1 MHGRVYRVL
10 RGVKALQDVI
20 AYFSTHGADYIQMVL
35 EHLNV
40 SILSLAAAILIAVP
54 LGIACSRSSLL
65 EKISVGVS
73 GILRIIP
80 SLAVLVVCV
89 PILGTGVLP
98 AVVALTVLAIPPILI
113 NTALG
118 FRSVPDDVLEAARG
132 MGMDERSV
140 FFKIKVPLAFPVSF
154 AGVRTAAS
162 EVVASA
168 TLAAYIGAGG
178 LGQIIFTG
186 LGLMRT
192 DLLVIGGASVA
203 ALSLLVGMLL
213 SAIDR
218 RMRPYEFAKQ

>member
-1 MHGRVYRVL
+1 M
-10 RGVKALQDVI
+10 
-20 AYFSTHGADYIQMVL
+20 
-35 EHLNV
+35 
-40 SILSLAAAILIAVP
+40 
-54 LGIACSRSSLL
+54 
-65 EKISVGVS
+65 
-73 GILRIIP
+73 
-80 SLAVLVVCV
+80 
-89 PILGTGVLP
+89 
-98 AVVALTVLAIPPILI
+98 
-113 NTALG
+113 
-118 FRSVPDDVLEAARG
+118 
-132 MGMDERSV
+132 
-140 FFKIKVPLAFPVSF
+140 SF

>member
-1 MHGRVYRVL
+1 M
-10 RGVKALQDVI
+10 QDVI

-54 LGIACSRSSLL
+54 LGIACSRSPLL
-65 EKISVGVS
+65 EKVSVGIS

-118 FRSVPDDVLEAARG
+118 FRSVPADVLEAARG
-132 MGMDERSV
+132 MGMDERLV

-203 ALSLLVGMLL
+203 VLSLLVGMLL

>member
-1 MHGRVYRVL
+1 M
-10 RGVKALQDVI
+10 QDVI
-20 AYFSTHGADYIQMVL
+20 AYFSTHSADYIQMVL

-54 LGIACSRSSLL
+54 LGIACSRSPLL
-65 EKISVGVS
+65 EKVSVGVS

>member
-1 MHGRVYRVL
+1 M
-10 RGVKALQDVI
+10 QDVI

-40 SILSLAAAILIAVP
+40 SILSLAMAILIAVP
-54 LGIACSRSSLL
+54 LGIACSRFPLL
-65 EKISVGVS
+65 EKVSVGVS

-118 FRSVPDDVLEAARG
+118 FRSVPADVLEAARG
-132 MGMDERSV
+132 MGMDERLV
-140 FFKIKVPLAFPVSF
+140 FLKIKVPLAFPVSF
-154 AGVRTAAS
+154 AGIRTAAS

>member
-1 MHGRVYRVL
+1 M
-10 RGVKALQDVI
+10 QDVI

-54 LGIACSRSSLL
+54 IACSRSPLL

-89 PILGTGVLP
+89 PILGTGALP

-118 FRSVPDDVLEAARG
+118 FRSVPADVLEAARG
-132 MGMDERSV
+132 MGMDERLV
-140 FFKIKVPLAFPVSF
+140 FFKIKVPLAFPVAF

-192 DLLVIGGASVA
+192 DLLVIGGVSVA

>member
-1 MHGRVYRVL
+1 M
-10 RGVKALQDVI
+10 QDVI

-40 SILSLAAAILIAVP
+40 SVLSLAAAILIAVP
-54 LGIACSRSSLL
+54 LGIACSRSPLL

-118 FRSVPDDVLEAARG
+118 FRSVPADVLEAARG

-213 SAIDR
+213 SAIDL

>member
-1 MHGRVYRVL
+1 M
-10 RGVKALQDVI
+10 QDVI

-54 LGIACSRSSLL
+54 LGIACSRSPLL

-118 FRSVPDDVLEAARG
+118 FRSVPADVLEAARG

-203 ALSLLVGMLL
+203 ALSLSVGMLL

>member
-1 MHGRVYRVL
+1 M
-10 RGVKALQDVI
+10 QDVI
-20 AYFSTHGADYIQMVL
+20 AYFSTHDADYIQMVL

-54 LGIACSRSSLL
+54 LGIACSRSPLF

-118 FRSVPDDVLEAARG
+118 FRSVPADVLEAARG
-132 MGMDERSV
+132 MGMDERLV
-140 FFKIKVPLAFPVSF
+140 FFKIKVPLAFPVAF

>member
-1 MHGRVYRVL
+1 M
-10 RGVKALQDVI
+10 QDVI

-40 SILSLAAAILIAVP
+40 SILSLAMAILIAVP
-54 LGIACSRSSLL
+54 LGIACSRFPLL
-65 EKISVGVS
+65 EKVSVGVS

-118 FRSVPDDVLEAARG
+118 FRSVPADVLEAARG
-132 MGMDERSV
+132 MGMDERLV
-140 FFKIKVPLAFPVSF
+140 FLKIKVPLAFPVSF
-154 AGVRTAAS
+154 AGIRTAAS

-203 ALSLLVGMLL
+203 ALSLLVGMFL
-213 SAIDR
+213 SVVDR
-218 RMRPYEFAKQ
+218 WMRPYEFAKR

>member
-1 MHGRVYRVL
+1 M
-10 RGVKALQDVI
+10 QDVI

-35 EHLNV
+35 EHLGV
-40 SILSLAAAILIAVP
+40 SVLSLAAAIGIAVP

-65 EKISVGVS
+65 EKISVGAS

-98 AVVALTVLAIPPILI
+98 AVVALAILAIPPILI

-118 FRSVPDDVLEAARG
+118 FRSVPADVLEAARG
-132 MGMDERSV
+132 MGMDERLV

-192 DLLVIGGASVA
+192 DLLVIGGTSVA

>member
-1 MHGRVYRVL
+1 M
-10 RGVKALQDVI
+10 
-20 AYFSTHGADYIQMVL
+20 
-35 EHLNV
+35 
-40 SILSLAAAILIAVP
+40 
-54 LGIACSRSSLL
+54 
-65 EKISVGVS
+65 
-73 GILRIIP
+73 
-80 SLAVLVVCV
+80 
-89 PILGTGVLP
+89 
-98 AVVALTVLAIPPILI
+98 
-113 NTALG
+113 
-118 FRSVPDDVLEAARG
+118 
-132 MGMDERSV
+132 
-140 FFKIKVPLAFPVSF
+140 AFPVSF

>member
-1 MHGRVYRVL
+1 M
-10 RGVKALQDVI
+10 QDVI
-20 AYFSTHGADYIQMVL
+20 TYFSTHGADYIQMVL

-40 SILSLAAAILIAVP
+40 SILSLVVAIFVAVP
-54 LGIACSRSSLL
+54 LGIACSRSPLL

-118 FRSVPDDVLEAARG
+118 FRSVPADVLEAARG
-132 MGMDERSV
+132 MGMDERLV

>member
-1 MHGRVYRVL
+1 M
-10 RGVKALQDVI
+10 QDVI

-54 LGIACSRSSLL
+54 LGIACSRSPLL

-118 FRSVPDDVLEAARG
+118 FRSVPADVLEAARG
-132 MGMDERSV
+132 MGMDERLV
-140 FFKIKVPLAFPVSF
+140 FFKIKVPLAFPVAF

>member
-1 MHGRVYRVL
+1 M
-10 RGVKALQDVI
+10 QDVI

-40 SILSLAAAILIAVP
+40 SILSLAVAILVAVP
-54 LGIACSRSSLL
+54 LGIACSRFPLL

-89 PILGTGVLP
+89 PILGTGVLS

-118 FRSVPDDVLEAARG
+118 FRSVPADVLEAARG
-132 MGMDERSV
+132 MGMDECLV

>member
-1 MHGRVYRVL
+1 M
-10 RGVKALQDVI
+10 QDVI

-54 LGIACSRSSLL
+54 LGIACSRSPLL

-118 FRSVPDDVLEAARG
+118 FRSVPADVLEAARG
-132 MGMDERSV
+132 MGMDERLV
-140 FFKIKVPLAFPVSF
+140 FFKIKVPLAFPVAF

-218 RMRPYEFAKQ
+218 RMRPYEFAKH

>member
-1 MHGRVYRVL
+1 
-10 RGVKALQDVI
+10 
-20 AYFSTHGADYIQMVL
+20 
-35 EHLNV
+35 
-40 SILSLAAAILIAVP
+40 
-54 LGIACSRSSLL
+54 
-65 EKISVGVS
+65 
-73 GILRIIP
+73 
-80 SLAVLVVCV
+80 
-89 PILGTGVLP
+89 
-98 AVVALTVLAIPPILI
+98 
-113 NTALG
+113 
-118 FRSVPDDVLEAARG
+118 

-203 ALSLLVGMLL
+203 ALSLLVGMFL

>member
-1 MHGRVYRVL
+1 M
-10 RGVKALQDVI
+10 QDVI
-20 AYFSTHGADYIQMVL
+20 AYFSTHSADYIQMVL

-40 SILSLAAAILIAVP
+40 SILSLTVAILIAVP
-54 LGIACSRSSLL
+54 LGIACSRSPLL

-118 FRSVPDDVLEAARG
+118 FRSVPADVLEAARG
-132 MGMDERSV
+132 MV

>member
-1 MHGRVYRVL
+1 M
-10 RGVKALQDVI
+10 QDVI

-40 SILSLAAAILIAVP
+40 SVLSLAAAILIAVP
-54 LGIACSRSSLL
+54 LGVACSRSPLL
-65 EKISVGVS
+65 EKVSVGIS

-118 FRSVPDDVLEAARG
+118 FRSVPADVLEAARG
-132 MGMDERSV
+132 MGMDERLV
-140 FFKIKVPLAFPVSF
+140 FLKIKVPLAFPVSF
-154 AGVRTAAS
+154 AGIRTAAS

>member
-1 MHGRVYRVL
+1 M
-10 RGVKALQDVI
+10 QDVI

-54 LGIACSRSSLL
+54 LGIACSRSPLL

-89 PILGTGVLP
+89 PILGTGALP

-118 FRSVPDDVLEAARG
+118 FRSVPADVLEAARG

>member
-1 MHGRVYRVL
+1 M
-10 RGVKALQDVI
+10 QDVI
-20 AYFSTHGADYIQMVL
+20 TYFSTHGADYIQMVL

-54 LGIACSRSSLL
+54 LGIACSRSPLL

-89 PILGTGVLP
+89 PILGTGALP

-118 FRSVPDDVLEAARG
+118 FRSVPADVLEAARG

-186 LGLMRT
+186 FGLMRT

>member
-1 MHGRVYRVL
+1 M
-10 RGVKALQDVI
+10 QDVI

-40 SILSLAAAILIAVP
+40 SVLSLAAAILIAVP
-54 LGIACSRSSLL
+54 LGVACSRSPLL
-65 EKISVGVS
+65 EKVSVGIS

-89 PILGTGVLP
+89 PILGTGALP

-118 FRSVPDDVLEAARG
+118 FRSVPADVLEAARG
-132 MGMDERSV
+132 MGMDERLV
-140 FFKIKVPLAFPVSF
+140 FLKIKVPLAFPVSF
-154 AGVRTAAS
+154 AGIRTAAS

>member
-1 MHGRVYRVL
+1 
-10 RGVKALQDVI
+10 
-20 AYFSTHGADYIQMVL
+20 MVL

-54 LGIACSRSSLL
+54 LGVACSRSPLL
-65 EKISVGVS
+65 EKVSAGIS

-118 FRSVPDDVLEAARG
+118 FRSVPADVLEAARG
-132 MGMDERSV
+132 MGMDERLV
-140 FFKIKVPLAFPVSF
+140 FLKIKVPLAFPVSF
-154 AGVRTAAS
+154 AGIRTAAS

>member
-1 MHGRVYRVL
+1 M
-10 RGVKALQDVI
+10 QDVI

-40 SILSLAAAILIAVP
+40 SILSLAVAILVAVP
-54 LGIACSRSSLL
+54 LGIACSRFPLL

-118 FRSVPDDVLEAARG
+118 FRSVPADVLEAARG
-132 MGMDERSV
+132 MGMDERLV

-154 AGVRTAAS
+154 AGIRTAAS

>member
-1 MHGRVYRVL
+1 M
-10 RGVKALQDVI
+10 QDVI

-40 SILSLAAAILIAVP
+40 SILSLAVAILAAVP

-89 PILGTGVLP
+89 PILGTGALP

-118 FRSVPDDVLEAARG
+118 FRSVPADVLEAARG
-132 MGMDERSV
+132 MGMDERLV

>member
-1 MHGRVYRVL
+1 M
-10 RGVKALQDVI
+10 QDVI

-40 SILSLAAAILIAVP
+40 SILSLAVAILVAVP
-54 LGIACSRSSLL
+54 LGIACGRFPLL

-118 FRSVPDDVLEAARG
+118 FRSVPADVLEAARG
-132 MGMDERSV
+132 MGMDERLV

>member
-1 MHGRVYRVL
+1 M
-10 RGVKALQDVI
+10 QDVI

-40 SILSLAAAILIAVP
+40 SILSLAAASLIAVP
-54 LGIACSRSSLL
+54 LGIACSRSPLL

-118 FRSVPDDVLEAARG
+118 FRSVPVDVLEVARG
-132 MGMDERSV
+132 MGMDERLV

-154 AGVRTAAS
+154 AGIRTAAS

>member
-1 MHGRVYRVL
+1 M
-10 RGVKALQDVI
+10 QDVI

-54 LGIACSRSSLL
+54 LGIACSRSPLL

-98 AVVALTVLAIPPILI
+98 AVVALTILAIPPILI

-118 FRSVPDDVLEAARG
+118 FRSVPADVLEAARG
-132 MGMDERSV
+132 MGMDERLV
-140 FFKIKVPLAFPVSF
+140 FFKIKVPLAFPVAF

>member
-1 MHGRVYRVL
+1 M
-10 RGVKALQDVI
+10 QDVI

-54 LGIACSRSSLL
+54 LGIACSRSPLL

-118 FRSVPDDVLEAARG
+118 FRSVPADVLEAARG

>member
-1 MHGRVYRVL
+1 M
-10 RGVKALQDVI
+10 QDVI

-40 SILSLAAAILIAVP
+40 SVLSLAAAILIAVP
-54 LGIACSRSSLL
+54 LGIACSRSPLL

-118 FRSVPDDVLEAARG
+118 FRSVPADVLEAARG

-178 LGQIIFTG
+178 LGQIIFMG

-218 RMRPYEFAKQ
+218 RMRPYNLPSNKCRH

>member
-1 MHGRVYRVL
+1 M
-10 RGVKALQDVI
+10 QDVI
-20 AYFSTHGADYIQMVL
+20 AYFSTHGTDYIQMVL

-40 SILSLAAAILIAVP
+40 SVLSLAVAILVDVP
-54 LGIACSRSSLL
+54 LGIACSRSPLL

-118 FRSVPDDVLEAARG
+118 FRSVPADVLEAARG
-132 MGMDERSV
+132 MGMDERLV